1 MNTFGEVRVA
11 RTISIGAQGFED
23 LRKNGYFYMGKT
35 GFVRD
40 WWTSGDP
47 VSLVYHP
54 RRFGKTL
61 NLDTVPRDHHKKGN

>member
-1 MNTFGEVRVA
+1 MA

-23 LRKNGYFYMGKT
+23 LRANGYFYVDKT

-40 WWTSGDP
+40 WWRSGD
-47 VSLVYHP
+47 VVTLVCRS

-61 NLDTVPRDHHKKGN
+61 NLDTVRCFL